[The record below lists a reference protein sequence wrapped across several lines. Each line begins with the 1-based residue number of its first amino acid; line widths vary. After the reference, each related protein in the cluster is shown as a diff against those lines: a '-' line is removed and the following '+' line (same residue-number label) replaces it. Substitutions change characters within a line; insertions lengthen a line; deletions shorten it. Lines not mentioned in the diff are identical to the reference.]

1 MCTRK
6 SSTIIF
12 LLLLQICAIFSATPS
27 GDQEDATTESPTAN
41 QTQLDPELAG
51 KLRLVP
57 LTDSINDFG
66 MQLMKQLND
75 ESPDQTKNIAFS
87 PLSIGQIFSMLI
99 SAAQNETLN
108 EFMTAFGF
116 ADRLPKPE
124 NVNEAF
130 KLLLNDYDKAT
141 LEKSKRPIKLSLPS
155 MALYSTE
162 FNIKKSFRKNLKD
175 NYRADARKIDFS
187 NNEALNVINSFVNE
201 NTNGLIPKLLE
212 KLEPETKLALVN
224 AFYFKGSWTSQFEKN
239 FVKDRPFNN
248 ADKTTTT
255 AKLMF
260 KRDHYYYFDDSD
272 VQTIS
277 LPYLGELL
285 AMILLIVY

>member
-1 MCTRK
+1 MCTSK
-6 SSTIIF
+6 SFAIVF
-12 LLLLQICAIFSATPS
+12 LLAMQIGAIFSLAA
-27 GDQEDATTESPTAN
+27 QEDATTESPNN
-41 QTQLDPELAG
+41 QTQPEELDPELAS

-66 MQLMKQLND
+66 MQLMKQLNG

-87 PLSIGQIFSMLI
+87 PLSIGQIFSMLV

-108 EFMTAFGF
+108 ELMNAFGF
-116 ADRLPKPE
+116 DERLSNPDA
-124 NVNEAF
+124 VNEAF
-130 KLLLNDYDKAT
+130 KLLLNDYEKAK
-141 LEKSKRPIKLSLPS
+141 LEQSKRPIKLSLPS

-187 NNEALNVINSFVNE
+187 NGEALNVINSFVNE

-212 KLEPETKLALVN
+212 KLDAETKLALVN
-224 AFYFKGSWTSQFEKN
+224 AFYFKGGWTKQFDQN
-239 FVKDRPFNN
+239 LVKDRPFNN
-248 ADKTTTT
+248 ADKTTTN

-260 KRDHYYYFDDSD
+260 KRDHYYYFDDND
-272 VQTIS
+272 VQAIS
-277 LPYLGELL
+277 LPYLGELDCFKEK
-285 AMILLIVY
+285 IFS